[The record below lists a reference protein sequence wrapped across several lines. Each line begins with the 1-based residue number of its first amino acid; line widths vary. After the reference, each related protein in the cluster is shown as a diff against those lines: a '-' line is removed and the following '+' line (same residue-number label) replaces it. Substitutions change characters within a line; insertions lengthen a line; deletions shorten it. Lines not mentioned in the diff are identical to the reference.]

1 VALLSSPRNR
11 AIAGA
16 VVVTVV
22 ALVTVAAFAGLRSNP
37 RLRCRRQRDGGGK
50 DLPNTWYVY
59 GVEGFM
65 TNQPWNS

>member
-1 VALLSSPRNR
+1 MALLSSPRNR

-16 VVVTVV
+16 VDN
-22 ALVTVAAFAGLRSNP
+22 AMAA
-37 RLRCRRQRDGGGK
+37 GK

>member
-1 VALLSSPRNR
+1 M
-11 AIAGA
+11 
-16 VVVTVV
+16 
-22 ALVTVAAFAGLRSNP
+22 AA
-37 RLRCRRQRDGGGK
+37 GK